1 MTYSNNMLY
10 GVVSDMKPQGYLRA
24 DTTGRC
30 RRGQSI
36 RFEFS
41 TETYLHFPRD
51 KNRKSLV
58 FPNK

>member
-1 MTYSNNMLY
+1 MLY

-24 DTTGRC
+24 DTTGRR

-41 TETYLHFPRD
+41 TETYLHFPRV